1 MKNIVHKL
9 IAFLIIA
16 LLVIYVVN
24 RIARLMRWIAPMA
37 LEAVILCIAV
47 VVIVWL
53 IVGNKKK

>member
-9 IAFLIIA
+9 IVFLIIA
-16 LLVIYVVN
+16 LLAIYVIN

-37 LEAVILCIAV
+37 LEVVILCIAV

-53 IVGNKKK
+53 VAGKKK